1 MTILKRPQPVLPL
14 IDLDNQSVGIEG
26 GARRG
31 AFQKNND
38 LILYYFSDA
47 KTLYENF
54 QRGLAVSDN
63 GPCLGYRKPNQPY
76 KWISYKQVSDRAEY
90 LGSCLLHK
98 GYKSSQD
105 QFVGIFAQNR
115 PEWVIS
121 ELACYTYSMVAVP
134 LYDTLG
140 TEAIIF
146 VINRADIPVVI
157 CDTPQK
163 ATMLVE
169 NVEKG
174 LTPGLKTIILMDP
187 FDDDLM
193 KRGEKCGV
201 EMLSLHDAENIGK
214 ENFKKP
220 VPPKPEDLSV
230 ICFTSGTTGEP
241 KMVAHDFTY
250 PLGHIVTGSFWHN
263 LTENSLHLTI
273 ADTGWGKAVW
283 GKLYGQWIA
292 GANIFVY
299 DHEKF
304 TPAAIL
310 EKIQDYHV
318 TSLCAP
324 PTIFRFLI
332 HEDLTKYDLSSLQ
345 YCTIAGEALNPAV
358 FETFKKLT
366 GIKLMEGF
374 GQTETTLTIATM
386 PWMEPKPGSMGLPN
400 PQYDVDLIDNDGRS
414 VEAGE
419 QGQIVIRTDKGKPLG
434 LFKEY
439 YRDPERTHEA
449 WNNGI
454 YYTGDVAWKDEDGY
468 LWFVGRADDV
478 IKSSGY
484 RIGPFEVESA
494 LMTHPAVIECAITG
508 VPDDIRG
515 QVVKATI
522 VLAKEYK
529 GKEGEALIKELQDHV
544 KKVTAPY
551 KYPRVIEFV
560 DELPKTISGKIRR
573 VEIRKNDTK

>member
-1 MTILKRPQPVLPL
+1 MRKGGPRLSCQQEAGARKPHSEAPRRACGPSQGLNFLLVFTKMLFIFNFLFSPLPTPALICLLTFGTAIFLWLINRPQPVLPL

-201 EMLSLHDAENIGK
+201 EMLSLHDAE
-214 ENFKKP
+214 
-220 VPPKPEDLSV
+220 V
-230 ICFTSGTTGEP
+230 
-241 KMVAHDFTY
+241 
-250 PLGHIVTGSFWHN
+250 
-263 LTENSLHLTI
+263 
-273 ADTGWGKAVW
+273 
-283 GKLYGQWIA
+283 
-292 GANIFVY
+292 
-299 DHEKF
+299 
-304 TPAAIL
+304 
-310 EKIQDYHV
+310 
-318 TSLCAP
+318 
-324 PTIFRFLI
+324 
-332 HEDLTKYDLSSLQ
+332 
-345 YCTIAGEALNPAV
+345 
-358 FETFKKLT
+358 
-366 GIKLMEGF
+366 
-374 GQTETTLTIATM
+374 
-386 PWMEPKPGSMGLPN
+386 
-400 PQYDVDLIDNDGRS
+400 
-414 VEAGE
+414 
-419 QGQIVIRTDKGKPLG
+419 
-434 LFKEY
+434 
-439 YRDPERTHEA
+439 
-449 WNNGI
+449 
-454 YYTGDVAWKDEDGY
+454 
-468 LWFVGRADDV
+468 
-478 IKSSGY
+478 
-484 RIGPFEVESA
+484 
-494 LMTHPAVIECAITG
+494 
-508 VPDDIRG
+508 
-515 QVVKATI
+515 
-522 VLAKEYK
+522 
-529 GKEGEALIKELQDHV
+529 
-544 KKVTAPY
+544 
-551 KYPRVIEFV
+551 
-560 DELPKTISGKIRR
+560 
-573 VEIRKNDTK
+573 

>member
-1 MTILKRPQPVLPL
+1 MVERFLSQTSFTTQEDFIKNFKINVPENFNFGYDVVDAWAAEQPDKPALLWTNDKGEHRQFTFADMKRYTDMTASYFQSLGIGHGDMVMLILKRRFEFWYSTIALHKLGAVVIPATHLLTKKDIVYRCNAADIKMIVCAGESVITDHIVAAMPDSPSVKKLV
-14 IDLDNQSVGIEG
+14 SVGPQVAEG
-26 GARRG
+26 
-31 AFQKNND
+31 FD
-38 LILYYFSDA
+38 DF
-47 KTLYENF
+47 
-54 QRGLAVSDN
+54 
-63 GPCLGYRKPNQPY
+63 
-76 KWISYKQVSDRAEY
+76 
-90 LGSCLLHK
+90 HK
-98 GYKSSQD
+98 GIENAAP
-105 QFVGIFAQNR
+105 FV
-115 PEWVIS
+115 
-121 ELACYTYSMVAVP
+121 
-134 LYDTLG
+134 
-140 TEAIIF
+140 
-146 VINRADIPVVI
+146 
-157 CDTPQK
+157 
-163 ATMLVE
+163 
-169 NVEKG
+169 
-174 LTPGLKTIILMDP
+174 
-187 FDDDLM
+187 
-193 KRGEKCGV
+193 
-201 EMLSLHDAENIGK
+201 
-214 ENFKKP
+214 
-220 VPPKPEDLSV
+220 KPEHPNTNEDISLMY
-230 ICFTSGTTGEP
+230 FTSGTTGEP

-374 GQTETTLTIATM
+374 GQTETTLTIAI
-386 PWMEPKPGSMGLPN
+386 
-400 PQYDVDLIDNDGRS
+400 DLIDNDGRS

-449 WNNGI
+449 WNNNI

-508 VPDDIRG
+508 VPDEIRG

-529 GKEGEALIKELQDHV
+529 GKEGEALIKELQNHV